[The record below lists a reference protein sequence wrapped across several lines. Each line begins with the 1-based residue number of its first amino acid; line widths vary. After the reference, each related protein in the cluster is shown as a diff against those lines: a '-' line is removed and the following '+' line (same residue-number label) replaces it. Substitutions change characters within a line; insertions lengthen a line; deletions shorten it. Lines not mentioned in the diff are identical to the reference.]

1 MLTKHLR
8 FQSKPWW
15 PGATEDFQEE
25 KVVVLGRTTVEGG
38 GGENGGSLEEVG
50 ETSAC
55 RGFRYALFRDGR
67 AKRMKRVLPRR
78 AESSI

>member
-1 MLTKHLR
+1 M
-8 FQSKPWW
+8 
-15 PGATEDFQEE
+15 
-25 KVVVLGRTTVEGG
+25 LGRTTVEGG
-38 GGENGGSLEEVG
+38 KNGGSLEEVG